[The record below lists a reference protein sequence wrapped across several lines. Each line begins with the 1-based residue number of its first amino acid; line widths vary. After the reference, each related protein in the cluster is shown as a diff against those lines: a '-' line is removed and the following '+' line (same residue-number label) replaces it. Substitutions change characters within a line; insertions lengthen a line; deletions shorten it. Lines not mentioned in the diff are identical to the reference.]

1 MSDLPTRR
9 QFIASGAALTGAA
22 LAGLVP
28 ALAAC
33 GGGGPKS
40 STSCEGYAA
49 LKPTDLQQRTAL
61 QYVDVTPV
69 GSQLCLNCRLYVQ
82 PAGESPCGGCQ
93 LFAGPVLPGG
103 WCKSWV
109 AQAAAS

>member
-1 MSDLPTRR
+1 MPDVTTRR
-9 QFIASGAALTGAA
+9 QFLASGAALTGVA
-22 LAGLVP
+22 LTGLVP

-33 GGGGPKS
+33 ASEPRAA
-40 STSCEGYAA
+40 TACEGYSA

-61 QYVDVTPV
+61 KYVDVTPV

-93 LFAGPVLPGG
+93 LFAGPVLPAGY
-103 WCKSWV
+103 CTAWV
-109 AQAAAS
+109 AVAAAS